1 MKELSLNV
9 LDITH
14 NSITA
19 GAKQIDLTLEL
30 TADRIVIRI
39 RDNGCGMDEKMLASV
54 TDPFTTTRTTRR
66 VGMGIPLF
74 KLAAEQSEGFLDIKS
89 RKNEG
94 TEVTA
99 VFNKNHID
107 CPPLGDMAATVAM
120 LMAAVPEDS
129 DLNYRFETEKGGFSL
144 GTAELREALGGDISL
159 GEPEVQQW
167 IAEHIREQEQSILAE
182 KE

>member
-1 MKELSLNV
+1 VKDLSLNV
-9 LDITH
+9 LDVTH

-19 GAKQIDLTLEL
+19 GAKQIDLSIEE
-30 TADRIVIRI
+30 TADTLRICI
-39 RDNGCGMDEKMLASV
+39 RDDGCGMDEKLLASV

-74 KLAAEQSEGFLDIKS
+74 KLAAEQTGGSLEIKS
-89 RKNEG
+89 TVNVG

-99 VFNKNHID
+99 VFHRDHID

-120 LMAAVPEDS
+120 LMAAVPEES
-129 DLNYRFETEKGGFSL
+129 NLTYRFETEKGGFSL
-144 GTAELREALGGDISL
+144 GTAELREILGEGIPL

-167 IAEHIREQEQSILAE
+167 IAEHIREQELSYTC
-182 KE
+182 

>member
-39 RDNGCGMDEKMLASV
+39 RDDGCGMDEKMLASV

-74 KLAAEQSEGFLDIKS
+74 KLAAEQSEGYLDIKS

-144 GTAELREALGGDISL
+144 GRQSSERHSAAISL
-159 GEPEVQQW
+159 LENRKCSNGSRSTSVSRNS
-167 IAEHIREQEQSILAE
+167 HILAE